1 MTAAADHEQPAGP
14 ALTALTDLVAANVE
28 GEPAT
33 IAQATRRALDVLA
46 AVSRQSSM
54 LGPAAGQ
61 QQPTTAAQ
69 LRDALAKREATA
81 KARAALIG
89 AIVTPSHDD
98 TGRPTWILSRWS
110 LTRELARLDEVERL
124 LDSMGAPA

>member
-1 MTAAADHEQPAGP
+1 MTAAADHAQPAAP
-14 ALTALTDLVAANVE
+14 ALAALTDLVAANVE

-46 AVSRQSSM
+46 AVGRQSSM

-89 AIVTPSHDD
+89 AILTPSHDD

-110 LTRELARLDEVERL
+110 LTRELASLDEVERL